1 MEISVA
7 RKVLE
12 EMRDDLE
19 RTLLVLQGEHPL
31 VRGGSAEPGDAG
43 ANLTEA
49 DRNAASVQTAQAQ
62 RAEVVAALAR
72 IDDGSYGRCVDCG
85 NSVPDAR
92 LEARPASPRCVPCQ
106 SKRDRRRLPAPDG
119 KSRHRID
126 NRQCQPGGSL
136 PPWMGAPAPHPPWP
150 VTPRGGLPFARGDDQ
165 LVADG
170 VIGAGAK
177 LRAQQLLE
185 APRVAGKQIAD
196 RARCEHRAGAD
207 PVHVEAAG
215 GEQLA

>member
-7 RKVLE
+7 RKRLE

-62 RAEVVAALAR
+62 RADVLAALAR

-85 NSVPDAR
+85 NPVPDAR
-92 LEARPASPRCVPCQ
+92 LEARPATPRCVPCQ

-119 KSRHRID
+119 KSRHPFGRD
-126 NRQCQPGGSL
+126 NRQCRPGGSL
-136 PPWMGAPAPHPPWP
+136 PPCMGGYRPPCRYP
-150 VTPRGGLPFARGDDQ
+150 PGP
-165 LVADG
+165 
-170 VIGAGAK
+170 
-177 LRAQQLLE
+177 
-185 APRVAGKQIAD
+185 
-196 RARCEHRAGAD
+196 
-207 PVHVEAAG
+207 
-215 GEQLA
+215 